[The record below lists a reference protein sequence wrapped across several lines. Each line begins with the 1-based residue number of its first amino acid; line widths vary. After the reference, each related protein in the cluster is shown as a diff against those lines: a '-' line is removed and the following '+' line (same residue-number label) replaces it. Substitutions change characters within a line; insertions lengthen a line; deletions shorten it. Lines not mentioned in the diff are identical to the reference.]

1 MLKINDKFI
10 IDWTPKAGVQSIVCK
25 MIFNKLNILNE
36 ALNLHYWIH
45 IYREKKYYK
54 KYGKVNKKMLSNK
67 NIIKIKFVRN
77 PYDRAVS
84 SYLHACDTI
93 ILRKVDK
100 DDISFEVFLKLL
112 VKNEL
117 PNNPHYNLQSFEI
130 ENNAGLVF
138 DKIIKLEKL
147 DKHLEELKQEYNL
160 ELENIFTSNH
170 NRSTNAKNINYY
182 IGNLNFYEIK
192 KLIPTYNNFYNNETK
207 ELVEKIYGKD
217 IELYNYTFEDFMSK
231 YEEIVTVE

>member
-10 IDWTPKAGVQSIVCK
+10 IDWTPKAGCTIVCK
-25 MIFNKLNILNE
+25 MIFDKLNILNE
-36 ALNLHYWIH
+36 ALKFHYWIH
-45 IYREKKYYK
+45 IYREKKYYQ
-54 KYGKVNKKMLSNK
+54 KYGRVNKKMLFNK
-67 NIIKIKFVRN
+67 NTIKIKFVRN

-93 ILRKVDK
+93 ILKQVDK

-112 VKNEL
+112 VKKKL
-117 PNNPHYNLQSFEI
+117 PYNPHYNLQSFKI

-160 ELENIFTSNH
+160 ELENIFTSH
-170 NRSTNAKNINYY
+170 HRKTTNSKNYY
-182 IGNLNFYEIK
+182 IGNLNFNEIK
-192 KLIPTYNNFYNNETK
+192 KQIPTYNNFYNKKTK
-207 ELVEKIYGKD
+207 KLVEKIYGKD
-217 IELYNYTFEDFMSK
+217 IKLYNYTFKEFMSK
-231 YEEIVTVE
+231 FE